1 MYPERELSLLA
12 TRKAVLRG
20 KIAHRR
26 IQTSADL
33 AQLTKPLEIMDKAAE
48 LWRKIPSLAKLAVV
62 PVALVVL
69 KKTLFRRTKLLSSL
83 LRWGPL
89 AYNAVKGMGAVSS
102 QGQRD

>member
-89 AYNAVKGMGAVSS
+89 AYKAVKGMDMASKE
-102 QGQRD
+102 QR